1 DGDEAGI
8 GTGEGEDG
16 GADQPVVDHH
26 VGGGEAPERPDREQL
41 GVAGAGADQRH
52 GAGGA
57 GGGCRKAAHDPPP
70 RAARPGTIADRTAV
84 QPACSLPRRAPC
96 LAATP
101 PHAPGARSFVR
112 KNIVPEYP
120 PMPFIDRF
128 PCSAR
133 ACDALPRG
141 ATVGSTIN
149 VLYYERNGLNRER
162 RGRHGGARG
171 AGRGRRAS
179 SRRRSARRS
188 SACARPTTCRW
199 ATCRSSPG
207 WPSRSS
213 RRSSATRPIRRS
225 APCGG

>member
-1 DGDEAGI
+1 HDLDRNAGGDEGGLFLGAAAEDVGIAALEADDEGAPERLGNEDAVDLVLGDGRPAGGLADGDEAGI

-41 GVAGAGADQRH
+41 GVAGAGAAQRH

-120 PMPFIDRF
+120 PMPFIDRK
-128 PCSAR
+128 
-133 ACDALPRG
+133 
-141 ATVGSTIN
+141 ST
-149 VLYYERNGLNRER
+149 RLN
-162 RGRHGGARG
+162 
-171 AGRGRRAS
+171 S
-179 SRRRSARRS
+179 SHVKISYAVF
-188 SACARPTTCRW
+188 CLNK
-199 ATCRSSPG
+199 
-207 WPSRSS
+207 
-213 RRSSATRPIRRS
+213 
-225 APCGG
+225 